1 VVLSSVL
8 IMDCRAQKTL
18 DKFSVVR
25 FGRYHTPLTNPAQN
39 GVTR

>member
-1 VVLSSVL
+1 VL

-25 FGRYHTPLTNPAQN
+25 IAAIIPR
-39 GVTR
+39 